1 MHEFS
6 LWKLKDEK
14 FDSSSSATPI
24 EPWRLAMTLLGPAV
38 FLGFSYY
45 LELGLNKKLILAIV
59 RSSVQLLFLGYVLL
73 NYIFSLQ
80 SIPIIFLYLFCMI
93 LIAALELTG
102 RQVRTYKGH
111 FTDALLGCLC
121 GGGLVGLYANL
132 VIFHPTPWYKPEVM
146 IPTAGMIIGNSVSG
160 PAQTVDRLLSEVCEK
175 QHEVETRLCFGATAY
190 EAVLPKMRTA
200 LQAALLPTLNQFAIM
215 GLVSIPGMMT
225 GQLLGGTKPLVA
237 AQYQMAILYLI
248 LTTTVISSVLALLL
262 AVRHAVFDL
271 KAHRVAAPE
280 RVFQRAGG
288 KLEVDLALYNVSV
301 WIYTVTNTSCFWLKS
316 QFSILLPS
324 QSPGTRRNTSTAVGY
339 APVSSIE
346 LSETS
351 LGGESTGNHQ
361 EQLDLENQ
369 PTSSH
374 IHTSDAAALGRVT
387 YTIESNRSSAAG
399 KEEVSLVLTGMNIK
413 PTADSSAQG
422 RRDLE
427 AEIKA
432 GVTMEGVSGIGKTRL
447 LRAMAQLDALP
458 QGQMRFS
465 EVPVE
470 NVPLWRKH
478 VIYVP
483 QALPPMSG
491 SPRDFVEECGRYVA
505 RRHDEGMAYILH
517 DLVGQLERV
526 EQSLLLRKGILSSP
540 WASLSGGERQ
550 RALVAAA
557 VLLAT
562 STVHHVVLLLDEPTA
577 ACDASTTLAVEAA
590 LRASGATILMTTHDE
605 RQAARIAHRRLL
617 FHAVSS

>member
-1 MHEFS
+1 MQEFS
-6 LWKLKDEK
+6 FWKLKDEK
-14 FDSSSSATPI
+14 LDSSSSATPI

-73 NYIFSLQ
+73 NYIFLLQ

-102 RQVRTYKGH
+102 RQVRTYRGH
-111 FTDALLGCLC
+111 FGDALLGCLC

-175 QHEVETRLCFGATAY
+175 QHEVETRLCFGASAY

-200 LQAALLPTLNQFAIM
+200 LQAALLPSLNQFAIM

-288 KLEVDLALYNVSV
+288 KLEVDLALYN
-301 WIYTVTNTSCFWLKS
+301 
-316 QFSILLPS
+316 FSILFPS
-324 QSPGTRRNTSTAVGY
+324 QSAGTRGTTLTAIGY

-351 LGGESTGNHQ
+351 HGGESTGHHQ

-369 PTSSH
+369 PSNSRM
-374 IHTSDAAALGRVT
+374 HTSDAAALGRVT

-413 PTADSSAQG
+413 SATSWLFPADRPLTLALKPG
-422 RRDLE
+422 
-427 AEIKA
+427 EI
-432 GVTMEGVSGIGKTRL
+432 VTMEGVSGIGKTRL
-447 LRAMAQLDALP
+447 LRAIAQLDALP

-470 NVPLWRKH
+470 NVPLWRKN

-517 DLVGQLERV
+517 DLAGQLERV

-557 VLLAT
+557 ILLAT
-562 STVHHVVLLLDEPTA
+562 STAHPVVLLLDEPTA

-590 LRASGATILMTTHDE
+590 LRAGGASILMTTHDE